1 MLLWSRCVEFLETK
15 INNLSEELSVINTI
29 KLESITHYHFDN
41 VDLLITTHD
50 IPKQTLNI
58 LPKHL
63 TTIKVAPLFS
73 EDDRHKIRHVVKQ
86 KQNPVQ
92 AHHHMDTVNFL
103 VVNTEQK
110 SRHTVQI
117 F

>member
-1 MLLWSRCVEFLETK
+1 M
-15 INNLSEELSVINTI
+15 INTI
-29 KLESITHYHFDN
+29 KLENITHYHFDN

-63 TTIKVAPLFS
+63 TTIKVSPLFS
-73 EDDRHKIRHVVKQ
+73 EDDHHKIRHVVKQ

-92 AHHHMDTVNFL
+92 
-103 VVNTEQK
+103 
-110 SRHTVQI
+110 
-117 F
+117 

>member
-1 MLLWSRCVEFLETK
+1 M
-15 INNLSEELSVINTI
+15 INTI
-29 KLESITHYHFDN
+29 KLENITHYHFDN

-73 EDDRHKIRHVVKQ
+73 EDDRQ
-86 KQNPVQ
+86 QNQ
-92 AHHHMDTVNFL
+92 TRCEAKA
-103 VVNTEQK
+103 K
-110 SRHTVQI
+110 SGSSTSSYGHCQFPCRKY
-117 F
+117 

>member
-15 INNLSEELSVINTI
+15 INNLSEELLVINTI
-29 KLESITHYHFDN
+29 KLENITHYHFDN

-63 TTIKVAPLFS
+63 STIKVAPLFS
-73 EDDRHKIRHVVKQ
+73 EDDRHKIRHIVKQ
-86 KQNPVQ
+86 KQ
-92 AHHHMDTVNFL
+92 
-103 VVNTEQK
+103 K
-110 SRHTVQI
+110 SGSSTSSYGHCQFPCRKY
-117 F
+117 